1 MVTKADFEHSLAE
14 LRAEFRLEMG
24 DLKVQTDLKFQ
35 QEAER
40 AERRFD
46 AAEEQSRVLVQA
58 VIQTIRQE
66 IQMLEAK
73 IDKSS
78 APTPSPESMDSESHP
93 QPVSTY
99 RAGPQ
104 LDKGKNVAE
113 ESDLIRR
120 DIKFHFPRADCP
132 SFNGVNPIEWVRK
145 CQSFFEL
152 HQVPVQYRTQL
163 ATLQFFEDASEWYDG
178 YLIDHRPP
186 LWDELIQ
193 LVKSRF
199 RRVISNNTLDELKT
213 LQQHGSI
220 EEYWH
225 QFVKWRSRILLEG
238 RRFTERDF
246 IDSFISGLKGEVKPF
261 VLAFKPVSV
270 DAALEY
276 AQYMESA
283 TETQLKRMK
292 STVRSFPTPQA
303 VNRVSEKG
311 HFSGHKGTPTTVNQ
325 RGTLMDQRRA
335 LGLCFKCG
343 EKYYP
348 GHQCKIKLQMLLGDP
363 EAEQGEE
370 NTDHTLEENHSQTL
384 EEAFVSMHATSPNQQ
399 PNTMKFKGQLGN
411 TPIYALI
418 DSGSTHSFINPMA
431 LQGQKCQVQETNPM
445 VVMVANGEKMVTDSK
460 CTSLH
465 FSIQGFDF
473 EHELRLLPVRGY
485 DMILGLDWLSQF
497 GPMTVDWKH
506 KWVEFPLHSQMVKL
520 QVQDEKVIIQMC
532 EGVEIEKEVRNQSEI
547 MVAHIWLCEA
557 EPGKGSAPVATK
569 LQEVLKQFPEVF
581 DGTSNTP
588 PCRDIDH
595 RIPLQ
600 PNSHPVNLRPYRYS
614 HFQRLELDK
623 IIEELLSNGVIRP
636 STSPFASPALLVKKK
651 DGSWRLCVDYRKLN
665 EMTIKNKYPI
675 PVIDD
680 LLDELH
686 GAIIFSKIDLKAGY
700 HQIKMHPEDIAKTAF
715 RTHEGHFEY
724 IVMPFGLTNAPATFQ
739 TLINKIFKPYLRKF
753 VLVFFDDILIYSSDL
768 DSHKQHLILVLQN

>member
-1 MVTKADFEHSLAE
+1 
-14 LRAEFRLEMG
+14 
-24 DLKVQTDLKFQ
+24 
-35 QEAER
+35 
-40 AERRFD
+40 
-46 AAEEQSRVLVQA
+46 
-58 VIQTIRQE
+58 
-66 IQMLEAK
+66 
-73 IDKSS
+73 
-78 APTPSPESMDSESHP
+78 
-93 QPVSTY
+93 
-99 RAGPQ
+99 
-104 LDKGKNVAE
+104 
-113 ESDLIRR
+113 
-120 DIKFHFPRADCP
+120 
-132 SFNGVNPIEWVRK
+132 
-145 CQSFFEL
+145 
-152 HQVPVQYRTQL
+152 L

-178 YLIDHRPP
+178 YLIDHSPP
-186 LWDELIQ
+186 LWDELVQ

-199 RRVISNNTLDELKT
+199 SRVISNNTLDELKT

-225 QFVKWRSRILLEG
+225 QFEKWRSRILLKG

-261 VLAFKPVSV
+261 VLAFKPISV

-276 AQYMESA
+276 TQYMESA

-292 STVRSFPTPQA
+292 STVKGFPTPQV
-303 VNRVSEKG
+303 VNKVPEKG
-311 HFSGHKGTPTTVNQ
+311 HFSGHKGTHTTVNQ

-335 LGLCFKCG
+335 LGLCFKCRD
-343 EKYYP
+343 KYYP

-370 NTDHTLEENHSQTL
+370 NTDNTLEENHSQTL

-418 DSGSTHSFINPMA
+418 DRGSTHSFINPMA
-431 LQGQKCQVQETNPM
+431 LQGQKCQVQETNPI
-445 VVMVANGEKMVTDSK
+445 VVMVANGEKMITDSK

-465 FSIQGFDF
+465 FSIQGYDF

-485 DMILGLDWLSQF
+485 SMILGLDWLSQF
-497 GPMTVDWKH
+497 EPMTVDWKH
-506 KWVEFPLHSQMVKL
+506 KWVKFSLHSQMVRL

-532 EGVEIEKEVRNQSEI
+532 EGVEIEKEVKSQSEI

-557 EPGKGSAPVATK
+557 EPGKGSAPVATE
-569 LQEVLKQFPEVF
+569 LQEVLNQFPEVF

-595 RIPLQ
+595 IIPLQ
-600 PNSHPVNLRPYRYS
+600 PNSQLVNLRPYRYS

-636 STSPFASPALLVKKK
+636 STSPFVSPALLVKKK

-686 GAIIFSKIDLKAGY
+686 DAVIFSKIDLKAGY
-700 HQIKMHPEDIAKTAF
+700 HQIRMHQDDIAKTAF

-739 TLINKIFKPYLRKF
+739 ALMNKIFKPYLRKF

-768 DSHKQHLILVLQN
+768 DSHKQHLILVLQKLKEHQLCAKLSKCEFGAKEIEYPGHIISATGVATDPRKVEAMRDWPVPSNVRTLRGFLGLAGYYRKFIKDYGLLNKPLTDLLKKNAFQWNPQAGIAFNTLKQALSTAPVLSMPDFNQQFILETDASEKGLGAVLMQGRRPIAYLSKALGIKN